1 MGYVLLELI
10 PFSEGRTSSSPMIA
24 NIATRSLISFPVPFV
39 YQFINLYLAYKTWEL
54 TASVIKGQ
62 PLILLALNSELP
74 IIIIVCSFFLP
85 LLKIKAGFP
94 FSLSYLPI

>member
-1 MGYVLLELI
+1 
-10 PFSEGRTSSSPMIA
+10 MIA

-39 YQFINLYLAYKTWEL
+39 YQFINLYPAYKTWEL

-74 IIIIVCSFFLP
+74 IIIIVCQVAFFLP